1 MNKAPPE
8 ISPVSVTRH
17 DEWPEQLAVRIAR
30 CYYDLGM
37 TQQQIA
43 QTLCISRARVIRL
56 LSECREKGVVS
67 IRINSPLLENL
78 ELADALAQRYKLNA
92 ADVCLSN
99 ASDEIQLAQQV
110 GRAAGEV
117 VLRHINDDITIGL
130 GWGVTLKEMVGQ
142 LDYSPRKNVSVV
154 ALLGSLTRRSSIT
167 RFEATTQLASRL
179 DAECLYLPAPIV
191 CDSANT
197 RQLLEEQPLFKDI
210 HRRALKADLAIVSI
224 GGMDSATIRQ
234 VGLVNSREY
243 NSIRKSGAIGNFL
256 GFYIDSEG
264 ALVDHSINERIIGIP
279 GGVFKHIPKRLM
291 ISAGLN
297 KVGALKA
304 VLSQGYVSDF
314 VTDQETAKALLE

>member
-1 MNKAPPE
+1 MTKLDNAEPF
-8 ISPVSVTRH
+8 VNVAGH
-17 DEWPEQLAVRIAR
+17 DVWPEQLAVRVAR

-43 QTLCISRARVIRL
+43 QSLRISRARVIRL
-56 LSECREKGVVS
+56 LAECRDKGVVT

-78 ELADALAQRYKLNA
+78 ELADSLVQRYQLRA

-99 ASDEIQLAQQV
+99 ASDELQLAQQV

-117 VLRHINDDITIGL
+117 VLRHILDDTTIGL
-130 GWGVTLKEMVGQ
+130 GWGVTLKEMVAQ
-142 LDYSPRKNVSVV
+142 LTYSPRKNVSVV
-154 ALLGSLTRRSSIT
+154 SLLGSLTRRSTIA

-191 CDSANT
+191 CDSAST

-210 HRRALKADLAIVSI
+210 HRRALKADVAIVSI

-243 NSIRKSGAIGNFL
+243 SSVRKAGAIGNFL
-256 GFYIDSEG
+256 GFYIDDDGE
-264 ALVDHSINERIIGIP
+264 LVQHPINERIIGIP
-279 GGVFKHIPKRLM
+279 GVVFKRLPRRLM
-291 ISAGLN
+291 ISAGKN
-297 KVGALKA
+297 KVSALKA
-304 VLSQGYVSDF
+304 VLSQGYVSDL
-314 VTDQETAKALLE
+314 VTDQTTARALLV